1 MPSVTLNQAILVSS
15 LADIRD
21 TPLADLAEMS
31 PGVVDEAIRRILPE
45 SPVAP
50 VPVAAFQ
57 SAI

>member
-1 MPSVTLNQAILVSS
+1 MRSTDAVSLVSS
-15 LADIRD
+15 TLVDLRD
-21 TPLADLAEMS
+21 VPLAQVPTLS
-31 PGVVDEAIRRILPE
+31 PVALEEALVRVLPE

>member
-1 MPSVTLNQAILVSS
+1 MRSTDAVSLVSS
-15 LADIRD
+15 TLVDLRD
-21 TPLADLAEMS
+21 VPLAQVPTLSLVALE
-31 PGVVDEAIRRILPE
+31 EALVRVLPE

>member
-1 MPSVTLNQAILVSS
+1 MRSIDAVSLVSS
-15 LADIRD
+15 
-21 TPLADLAEMS
+21 TLADLRDVPLAQVSTLS
-31 PGVVDEAIRRILPE
+31 PVALKEALVRVLPE